1 MGIFRRVAPVA
12 LVFAVVSVVTAVL
25 WFIRS
30 STVGPQHLVFFY
42 LLPIA
47 LVATLY
53 GSLLA
58 TLYGFAATFC
68 AAFFLYVPLYSFY
81 VATPLDVGELVCFV
95 GLALIG
101 ANAPPICCNRSWLY
115 GSKIQLRRNN
125 IRANCDGRAR
135 SVHCQ
140 RSSSELRGELIEAHD
155 VGKTADF
162 FFLFRAEAHDQ
173 RHRRRFQSLDGLGID
188 RRCLRVSRGAARGRL
203 LYPLI
208 GHVTQRGFDRRPH
221 ALLIRRQ
228 M

>member
-58 TLYGFAATFC
+58 TLYGIAATFC
-68 AAFFLYVPLYSFY
+68 AAFFLYDPLYSFY

-101 ANAPPICCNRSWLY
+101 AKCAADLLQPRVA
-115 GSKIQLRRNN
+115 LRQQNS
-125 IRANCDGRAR
+125 A
-135 SVHCQ
+135 
-140 RSSSELRGELIEAHD
+140 
-155 VGKTADF
+155 
-162 FFLFRAEAHDQ
+162 AEE
-173 RHRRRFQSLDGLGID
+173 
-188 RRCLRVSRGAARGRL
+188 
-203 LYPLI
+203 
-208 GHVTQRGFDRRPH
+208 
-221 ALLIRRQ
+221 
-228 M
+228 